1 MFNERRNTNPV
12 TPAKIEATSIENL
25 ASILKIGS
33 LKESKAIKIDIVKP
47 IPASNPKPK
56 TCFQLALDGKEAIPD
71 FTANQEKRVTPNGLP
86 KAKPNI
92 MPNPSGLVRPFII
105 SLSNRIFVFAS
116 ANMGI
121 IRKFTGLTIRCSRCS
136 RGEVLLTGLEGI
148 VNANKTPAI
157 VA

>member
-1 MFNERRNTNPV
+1 MFSAFRKINPD
-12 TPAKIEATSIENL
+12 TPANIEATSIENL
-25 ASILKIGS
+25 ASVLKIGS
-33 LKESKAIKIDIVKP
+33 LKESNAIKIDIVNP

-86 KAKPNI
+86 TAKPNI
-92 MPNPSGLVRPFII
+92 MPNPNGLVRPFII
-105 SLSNRIFVFAS
+105 SLSNRIFVLAR
-116 ANMGI
+116 ANMGMI
-121 IRKFTGLTIRCSRCS
+121 KKFTGLTIMCSMCS
-136 RGEVLLTGLEGI
+136 SGEALLTGLEGI